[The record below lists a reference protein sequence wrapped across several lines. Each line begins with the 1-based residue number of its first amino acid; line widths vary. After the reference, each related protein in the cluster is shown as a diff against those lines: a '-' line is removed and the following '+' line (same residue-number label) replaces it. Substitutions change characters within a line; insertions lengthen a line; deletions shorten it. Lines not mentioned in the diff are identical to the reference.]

1 MGMFLSLTASG
12 ITMGIVYSMLAVGVI
27 LIMRAVGV
35 ANLAQG
41 DLLAFGA
48 FTSYFLIHRLDLSG
62 LSMILLM
69 IIIFV
74 CFGAIFMFTCYY
86 PLRNAKWSM
95 AIMVCTIGAGMIIQ
109 EGCLLICG
117 SLIRVMEPII
127 PGSLKAGTFVLQYQ
141 YIIVFLMSAAVL
153 IGTYLLFDKMYA
165 GRAMQAAAQN
175 KYAANLIGIPSVL
188 TTLAT
193 YIIVVVIAGIAG
205 YLVGPIFLV
214 RPTLN
219 TLQSK
224 AFSGMV
230 LGGVGTVKGA
240 IIGSLLI
247 GLIESYSTYVTTV
260 YKDVFVFGVL
270 LLTLLIRPH
279 GIFGQPAQV
288 EKA

>member
-12 ITMGIVYSMLAVGVI
+12 VTMGIVYSMLAVGLI
-27 LIMRAVGV
+27 LLMRSTGIT
-35 ANLAQG
+35 NLAQG
-41 DLLAFGA
+41 DLLALGA
-48 FTSYFLIHRLDLSG
+48 YTAYYLINRLDLSG
-62 LSMILLM
+62 IPMILLM
-69 IIIFV
+69 IILFV

-86 PLRNAKWSM
+86 PLRNAKWAMS
-95 AIMVCTIGAGMIIQ
+95 ILICTIGAGMIIQ
-109 EGCLLICG
+109 EGCMLICG
-117 SLIRVMEPII
+117 SQQRVMEPII
-127 PGSLKAGTFVLQYQ
+127 PGSLKVGTFVLQYQ
-141 YIIVFLMSAAVL
+141 YIIVFVMSIAVL
-153 IGTYLLFDKMYA
+153 TGTYLLFDKMYA

-193 YIIVVVIAGIAG
+193 YIIVMVIAGIAG
-205 YLVGPIFLV
+205 YLVAPIFLV

-219 TLQSK
+219 TLQMK
-224 AFSGMV
+224 AFAGMV

-240 IIGSLLI
+240 VIGSLLI

-270 LLTLLIRPH
+270 LLTLLVRPH